1 MRSALV
7 LALLLAACATPAGRS
22 VGDCDASW
30 RDVESV
36 VVRPGS
42 GGTKTETVPID
53 CMRRVDQ
60 KRVRI
65 GFSMPPGPACYTLS
79 GVDVVE
85 AADAVSI
92 ALWVTAI
99 ADPAAGAC
107 PGKRPEPPPRS
118 TSRRPS
124 PIARCSTGARPTDR
138 RLGAASV
145 ARVPSAA

>member
-42 GGTKTETVPID
+42 GGTKHETVPID

-107 PGKRPEPPPRS
+107 PEEATRTATEIDLEAPVADRS
-118 TSRRPS
+118 LLD
-124 PIARCSTGARPTDR
+124 G
-138 RLGAASV
+138 
-145 ARVPSAA
+145 SAAD

>member
-22 VGDCDASW
+22 VGECDASW

-107 PGKRPEPPPRS
+107 PEEASRTATEIDLEAPVADRS
-118 TSRRPS
+118 LLD
-124 PIARCSTGARPTDR
+124 G
-138 RLGAASV
+138 
-145 ARVPSAA
+145 SAAD

>member
-22 VGDCDASW
+22 VGECDASW

-36 VVRPGS
+36 IVPPGS
-42 GGTKTETVPID
+42 GGSETERVPID
-53 CMRRVDQ
+53 CMRPVDQ

-107 PGKRPEPPPRS
+107 PQETTRTATEIDLEAPVADRS
-118 TSRRPS
+118 LLD
-124 PIARCSTGARPTDR
+124 G
-138 RLGAASV
+138 
-145 ARVPSAA
+145 SAGD

>member
-107 PGKRPEPPPRS
+107 PQETTRTATEIDLEAPVADRS
-118 TSRRPS
+118 LLD
-124 PIARCSTGARPTDR
+124 G
-138 RLGAASV
+138 
-145 ARVPSAA
+145 SAAD

>member
-107 PGKRPEPPPRS
+107 PEEATRTATEIDLEAPVADRS
-118 TSRRPS
+118 LLD
-124 PIARCSTGARPTDR
+124 G
-138 RLGAASV
+138 
-145 ARVPSAA
+145 SAAD

>member
-7 LALLLAACATPAGRS
+7 LALLLGACATPAGRS
-22 VGDCDASW
+22 VGECDASW

-36 VVRPGS
+36 IVRPAS
-42 GGTKTETVPID
+42 GGSETETVPID

-107 PGKRPEPPPRS
+107 PEEATRTATEIDLEAPVADRS
-118 TSRRPS
+118 LLD
-124 PIARCSTGARPTDR
+124 G
-138 RLGAASV
+138 
-145 ARVPSAA
+145 SAAD

>member
-79 GVDVVE
+79 DVDVVE

-107 PGKRPEPPPRS
+107 PEEATRTATEIDLEAPVADRS
-118 TSRRPS
+118 LLD
-124 PIARCSTGARPTDR
+124 G
-138 RLGAASV
+138 
-145 ARVPSAA
+145 SAGD